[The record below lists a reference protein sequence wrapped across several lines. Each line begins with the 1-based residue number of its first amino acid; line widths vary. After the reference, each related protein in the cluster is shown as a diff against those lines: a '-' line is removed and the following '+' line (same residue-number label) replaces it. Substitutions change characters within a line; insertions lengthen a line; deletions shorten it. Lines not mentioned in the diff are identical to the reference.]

1 MDVFTGVII
10 IDYGLVFYT
19 LFMDLFL
26 TNKQLFTLQ
35 DVN

>member
-19 LFMDLFL
+19 LIMDLFL
-26 TNKQLFTLQ
+26 TNKQLFTSQ